1 MVDTVLL
8 RFRDH
13 EEEVDTIDEHL
24 KIIGSAGY
32 VWWGWWKKESEPD
45 RTKEIAELHHRA
57 QDKPLT
63 VGLFDRSTN
72 RYFFSLVDAL
82 VQVRGAPEIERTPK
96 YYGANKNIETWL
108 RMRSIEKVT
117 LERFSGRFGSV
128 PAGEHTFFP
137 VSPDGGA
144 RSSQPSSKYVRLTS
158 DYVVHL
164 SDLHF
169 GSDHGFPLR
178 KEVGKEPVIARIK
191 QDIEE
196 ACRGSPGLVVVSG
209 DLTSK
214 GDANALQVEGLN
226 FLNALSV
233 ELKVPKEAILVIPG
247 NHDFRLMDY
256 EPTDFS
262 HERPFNL
269 MLREFYGSYD
279 PNERFRRFL
288 FPSGQCAEFL
298 LINSVRLR
306 KKEEGNYG
314 YVEWSL
320 YESRL
325 RASRKDDD
333 VTRVAVLHHHLVSMP
348 REELLDKDYPYAG
361 VSTTLDSG
369 AVIEGLQAHGFRL
382 ALHGHQHVPG
392 VAHISRAVINGGDA
406 SIPRPDLAILS
417 AGSAGAKSERLADV
431 MRDNSYNLL
440 KFTPGEIQIEARRF
454 NPGMGGSRYF
464 STRLANRGV

>member
-1 MVDTVLL
+1 VQLK
-8 RFRDH
+8 
-13 EEEVDTIDEHL
+13 
-24 KIIGSAGY
+24 KIIQAAGY

-57 QDKPLT
+57 QQAPLIA
-63 VGLFDRSTN
+63 GLFDRSTN
-72 RYFFSLVDAL
+72 RYFFSRVDAL
-82 VQVRGAPEIERTPK
+82 VQKRGAPEINNTPK
-96 YYGANKNIETWL
+96 YYAANKNIETWL
-108 RMRSIEKVT
+108 RLRSIEKVT
-117 LERFSGRFGSV
+117 PELFSSRFGDV

-137 VSPDGGA
+137 VSRDTARPRQNLPD
-144 RSSQPSSKYVRLTS
+144 YTRLAS

-169 GSDHGFPLR
+169 GGDHGFPR
-178 KEVGKEPVIARIK
+178 KKEVGKDSVIARIK
-191 QDIEE
+191 QDINEV
-196 ACRGSPGLVVVSG
+196 CQGSPGLIVVSG
-209 DLTSK
+209 DLTTK

-226 FLNALSV
+226 FLNALHV

-262 HERPFNL
+262 HERPFNI
-269 MLREFYGSYD
+269 MLREFYGNYD

-288 FPSGQCAEFL
+288 FPSGHHAEFL

-325 RASRKDDD
+325 RDRRKDDG
-333 VTRVAVLHHHLVSMP
+333 VTRVAVLHHHLISIP

-440 KFTPGEIQIEARRF
+440 KFIPGEVQIEARRF
-454 NPGMGGSRYF
+454 NPGLAGSRYF
-464 STRLANRGV
+464 TTRVVD